1 MLFQPSGSLLTL
13 CVPSSQNTLLP
24 VILLLNIYHFQ
35 CSTQGSPLLWSP
47 FWTSSPT
54 HISGNDY
61 TFYWFPQWTQEAI
74 FNRFFILL
82 LSCWHV
88 CLPFPKYGHSGAGTG
103 SYSIFFPTDLHK
115 VCHVLGVQYVRMNK
129 WKHDWM
135 NKEKTIEILLKEYFL
150 N

>member
-24 VILLLNIYHFQ
+24 VILLLNIYRFQ
-35 CSTQGSPLLWSP
+35 CSTQGSPLPASP

-54 HISGNDY
+54 HISGSDY
-61 TFYWFPQWTQEAI
+61 TFWFPQWTQEAI

-88 CLPFPKYGHSGAGTG
+88 CLPRQYGHSGVVHG

-115 VCHVLGVQYVRMNK
+115 VCHVLAFNMLEWINES
-129 WKHDWM
+129 M
-135 NKEKTIEILLKEYFL
+135 TE
-150 N
+150 